1 MNYGH
6 IAVGLILKLKVKL
19 VEINPFGVGVNFET
33 YGYKNL
39 LETKKIIISL
49 AGPTVNFIIVIISH
63 FLNIAEETKNLIIY
77 SNLFLGLFN
86 LIPIYPLDGGR
97 ILKSVLR
104 LKYDTYKVDK
114 LINRFS
120 NIQMSLISGI
130 RKYKYNLLKKYRNTF
145 STYLLMDNCFK
156 RK

>member
-19 VEINPFGVGVNFET
+19 VEINPFGVSVNFET

-39 LETKKIIISL
+39 LETKKIIIAL
-49 AGPTVNFIIVIISH
+49 AGPTVNFVIAVIAY

-130 RKYKYNLLKKYRNTF
+130 RKYKYNIFKKYRNTF